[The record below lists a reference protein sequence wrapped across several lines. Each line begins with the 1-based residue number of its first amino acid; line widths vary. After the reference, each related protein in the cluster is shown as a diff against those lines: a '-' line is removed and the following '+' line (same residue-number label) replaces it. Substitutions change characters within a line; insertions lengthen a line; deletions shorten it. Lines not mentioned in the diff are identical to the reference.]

1 MVCSGSTSGTQSWT
15 TQCKHFD
22 FLYIFREIWENAHEE
37 FSRTQQHNW
46 ASGQWMA
53 SDRLIRILKSGMR
66 ECQDVDEKVKI
77 VYGFEQVLPPA
88 SAYL

>member
-1 MVCSGSTSGTQSWT
+1 MVFSGSTSGTLSWT
-15 TQCKHFD
+15 TQCKQLFSN
-22 FLYIFREIWENAHEE
+22 FYREIWENAYEE

-66 ECQDVDEKVKI
+66 ECQDKDEKVKI